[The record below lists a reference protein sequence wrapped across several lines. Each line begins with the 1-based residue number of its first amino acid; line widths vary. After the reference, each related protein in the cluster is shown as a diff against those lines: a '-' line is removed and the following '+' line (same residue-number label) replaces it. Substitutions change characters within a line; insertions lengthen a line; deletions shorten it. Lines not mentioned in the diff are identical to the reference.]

1 MLRSKSTALPNYLL
15 LAVLVFG
22 LSACGGSSPEPSL
35 VAVTPA
41 PDPAPLPP
49 VLAAAQIDRMG
60 RSAITSALISPFA
73 DPADRGDARDSYNQA
88 APPLWSTFTPDL
100 RSSLAVFDSLDT
112 QCGNQFLADAGAV
125 DETRY
130 DALAGALID
139 DRLYV
144 NGASGSCGQYFAVEL
159 NATGVVTNNDC
170 GGRTPNY
177 DTIDVT
183 YTALSNDLSVP
194 VGDGVAMDTVVHED
208 SIFPFLAEFE
218 PTPVV
223 PTIAEQQIDRMG
235 RSAITSALIS
245 PLSESTS
252 QGNDRDA
259 YNMAPPAEWSS
270 FASNI
275 SASLAIY
282 DSLDAQCGNQVLADT
297 SVTDS
302 SRYAALTN
310 ALIDDRLYVN
320 GSSGSCSQYLGVELA
335 ATGLVPAA
343 AMDCGGRT
351 PLFDTIDTTYV
362 AVSNDL
368 SIAVSDGVNADNVMH
383 SQTQFPFLAP

>member
-1 MLRSKSTALPNYLL
+1 MFRNLSNTFL
-15 LAVLVFG
+15 LAALVFG
-22 LSACGGSSPEPSL
+22 LSGCGGGGSAEPI
-35 VAVTPA
+35 APA
-41 PDPAPLPP
+41 IPARDPAPPPP
-49 VLAAAQIDRMG
+49 VLAMAQIDRMG
-60 RSAITSALISPFA
+60 RSAITSALISPLA
-73 DPADRGDARDSYNQA
+73 DSSSQGAARDSYNQA

-112 QCGNQFLADAGAV
+112 QCGNQFLADAGVV

-159 NATGVVTNNDC
+159 NATGVITNNDC
-170 GGRTPNY
+170 GGRTPSY

-183 YTALSNDLSVP
+183 YTALANNLSIP

-223 PTIAEQQIDRMG
+223 PTIAAEQIDRMG

-245 PLSESTS
+245 PLSDSMS

-259 YNMAPPAEWSS
+259 YNMAPPAEWAS

-275 SASLAIY
+275 TASLAIY

-297 SVTDS
+297 SVMDS
-302 SRYAALTN
+302 SRYSTLTN

-320 GSSGSCSQYLGVELA
+320 TSSGSCSRYLGVELA
-335 ATGLVPAA
+335 ATGLVPSAA
-343 AMDCGGRT
+343 AD
-351 PLFDTIDTTYV
+351 
-362 AVSNDL
+362 
-368 SIAVSDGVNADNVMH
+368 
-383 SQTQFPFLAP
+383 